1 MSLPIKFIHDLHNK
15 LGLLPLDQNS
25 LLRTMKQT
33 TTLKTCFAI
42 LALQLCLLQFVH
54 AEECSHNKAEQ
65 VIEIAYYEEIKD
77 LPNHPEKLLIDVRTP
92 EEIEQLG
99 KIPTS
104 INIPLSVVEQELS
117 DNVKAEDFKQ
127 KYGRDKPA
135 KDTQII
141 FTCRSGRRAQ
151 QAAEIAVKLGYK
163 KVKNYQGS
171 WLDWAEH
178 EGLPKE

>member
-1 MSLPIKFIHDLHNK
+1 
-15 LGLLPLDQNS
+15 
-25 LLRTMKQT
+25 MKS
-33 TTLKTCFAI
+33 CFAI
-42 LALQLCLLQFVH
+42 FALQLCLLQ
-54 AEECSHNKAEQ
+54 AASHTESLNNSENK
-65 VIEIAYYEEIKD
+65 IEIAYYDEIKD

-92 EEIEQLG
+92 EELVQTG

-104 INIPLSVVEQELS
+104 INIPLSVLEQELS
-117 DNVKAEDFKQ
+117 LNVKAEDFKQ

-135 KDTQII
+135 ADMQLI

-151 QAAEIAVKLGYK
+151 QAAEIAVQLGYTN
-163 KVKNYQGS
+163 VKNYKGS

>member
-1 MSLPIKFIHDLHNK
+1 
-15 LGLLPLDQNS
+15 
-25 LLRTMKQT
+25 MKQT
-33 TTLKTCFAI
+33 TTIKSCFAI
-42 LALQLCLLQFVH
+42 FALQLCLLQAASH
-54 AEECSHNKAEQ
+54 AESLNNSENK
-65 VIEIAYYEEIKD
+65 IEIAYYEEIKD

-92 EEIEQLG
+92 EELVQTG

-104 INIPLSVVEQELS
+104 INIPLSVLEQELS
-117 DNVKAEDFKQ
+117 LNVKAEDFKQ

-135 KDTQII
+135 ADMQLI

-151 QAAEIAVKLGYK
+151 QAAEIAVQLGYTN
-163 KVKNYQGS
+163 VKNYKGS

>member
-1 MSLPIKFIHDLHNK
+1 
-15 LGLLPLDQNS
+15 
-25 LLRTMKQT
+25 MKQT
-33 TTLKTCFAI
+33 TTLKSCFAI
-42 LALQLCLLQFVH
+42 LALQLCLLQAASH
-54 AEECSHNKAEQ
+54 AESLSNSDNK
-65 VIEIAYYEEIKD
+65 IEIAYYEEIKD

-92 EEIEQLG
+92 EELIQTG

-104 INIPLSVVEQELS
+104 INIPLSVLEQELS
-117 DNVKAEDFKQ
+117 LNVKAEDFKQ

-135 KDTQII
+135 ADMPLI

-151 QAAEIAVKLGYK
+151 QAAEIAVQLGYTN
-163 KVKNYQGS
+163 VKNYKGS

>member
-1 MSLPIKFIHDLHNK
+1 
-15 LGLLPLDQNS
+15 
-25 LLRTMKQT
+25 MKQYT
-33 TTLKTCFAI
+33 TTIKSCFAI
-42 LALQLCLLQFVH
+42 FSLQLLCVLQASH
-54 AEECSHNKAEQ
+54 AEALTNADNK
-65 VIEIAYYEEIKD
+65 IEIAYYEEIKD

-92 EEIEQLG
+92 EELVQFG

-117 DNVKAEDFKQ
+117 ANVKAADFKE

-135 KDTQII
+135 TDMQII
-141 FTCRSGRRAQ
+141 FSCRSGKRAQ
-151 QAAEIAVKLGYK
+151 QAAEIAVKLGYTN
-163 KVKNYQGS
+163 VKNYKGS